1 MKNSRTV
8 LFAGLAVIT
17 LNGISAFA
25 NVSAQESLMA
35 TLDKDLDGL
44 ISLKEAAAHA
54 TLLENFNLIDVNE
67 DGYISMDELIAS
79 EISKG

>member
-8 LFAGLAVIT
+8 LIAGLAVIA